1 MLKKIKLFLTA
12 SFLFLFL
19 VVCPAGWKPGSET
32 VSHVDFVV
40 LKGLARAK
48 MCASFN
54 VICSYIQTVLIPEMK
69 VSWLGTNHAADIPW
83 AGGRADKVEKS

>member
-1 MLKKIKLFLTA
+1 METGSGVVKKIKLFLTA

-40 LKGLARAK
+40 VKGLARVN
-48 MCASFN
+48 N
-54 VICSYIQTVLIPEMK
+54 VCQL
-69 VSWLGTNHAADIPW
+69 
-83 AGGRADKVEKS
+83 